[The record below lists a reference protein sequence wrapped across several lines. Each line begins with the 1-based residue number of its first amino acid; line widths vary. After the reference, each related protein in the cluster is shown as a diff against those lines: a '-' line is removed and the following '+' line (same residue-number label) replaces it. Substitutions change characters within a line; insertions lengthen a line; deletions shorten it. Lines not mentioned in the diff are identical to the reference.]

1 MDGEIMNYGIV
12 LQTKIGMLT
21 VIADEENLVEVTYGY
36 SDTDY
41 KAEANPIVIKASA
54 QIAEYMSGSRKTFD
68 LPIATKGTELQ
79 EQVWAVLKDVPYGE
93 TVSYKDI
100 SAKLGEEKSAQ
111 AIGGA
116 CRKNPLAIIIPCHR
130 VVGANGKVAGNAT
143 EAPAKE
149 LLLKMEKNNK

>member
-1 MDGEIMNYGIV
+1 M
-12 LQTKIGMLT
+12 
-21 VIADEENLVEVTYGY
+21 
-36 SDTDY
+36 
-41 KAEANPIVIKASA
+41 
-54 QIAEYMSGSRKTFD
+54 
-68 LPIATKGTELQ
+68 
-79 EQVWAVLKDVPYGE
+79 LKDVPYGE

-116 CRKNPLAIIIPCHR
+116 CRKNPLAIVIPCHR
-130 VVGANGKVAGNAT
+130 VVGANGKVTGNAT